1 MITTAIDPD
10 AQIQAFIDSM
20 SSFSV
25 VAGAGSG
32 KTGSLIKALNYIS
45 TSHGSSMM
53 AAGQK
58 AACITYTNAAV
69 NVIKKRT
76 NLNELFLVST
86 IHGFMW
92 HQISGYQDDI
102 RQAIKNHIIPQRI
115 QKKEE
120 KTKGNSKEAA
130 KARAQVDR
138 LKHALTVIEATQS
151 FNYNESGHSDFTK
164 GHLGHDDIIDI
175 ASNLIINSKSLRRII
190 GQRFPYIFIDEAQD
204 TFPHV
209 IDAFNSISKN
219 TGLPITGYF
228 GDPIQQIYEK
238 RAGNFQ
244 GPPDSFTI
252 EKTINYRCSIAVI
265 NLLNA
270 IRPNLQQKPST
281 SNAQGSVE
289 LLLISA
295 EKGEAER
302 NTYSQQQLNKNLLKF
317 DQALEIFG
325 WKEDKE
331 EVKQLFL
338 TRQMIAFRLGFS
350 HLNKLFTGPYSSM
363 NSEDSFKEGTHYLIS
378 PFVKILIPLIEHFE
392 TGNWTAISK
401 LLRENSPVLDPE
413 GKNKEK
419 SLKVLSAEIKNNITN
434 LANLWKSG
442 TTLEVLKFSLSNDLI
457 HSNERLTE
465 QLYRPPRQEDY
476 NDDIH
481 YLDKG
486 DWLSDAFFKFNCGE
500 LPAFNNFI
508 SKMTPYSTQHGVK
521 GDEFPKVLVVF
532 DDTEAN
538 WNQYSFSKLFTPQT
552 SGKEPTEGQKTKSY
566 NLAYVCFSRAAEDLK
581 IILFTNDPNSAKQEI
596 LSNRLLSPDS
606 ITILS

>member
-1 MITTAIDPD
+1 MSSVSNDPD
-10 AQIQAFIDSM
+10 EQIKVFIESM
-20 SSFSV
+20 TNFSV

-45 TSHGSSMM
+45 LSYGPTML
-53 AAGQK
+53 ATGQK

-69 NVIKKRT
+69 AVIKKRT
-76 NLNELFLVST
+76 NLNELFLIST

-102 RQAIKNHIIPQRI
+102 RQAIKDHIIPQRI
-115 QKKEE
+115 QKKQE
-120 KTKGNSKEAA
+120 KTKGNSKEAI
-130 KARAQVDR
+130 KARIQIDK
-138 LKHALTVIEATQS
+138 LNQALTVIEYTPS

-175 ASNLIINSKSLRRII
+175 ASHLITNNKTLRRII

-209 IDAFNSISKN
+209 IDAFNSVSMN
-219 TGLPITGYF
+219 VGLPITGYF
-228 GDPIQQIYEK
+228 GDPVQQIYEK

-244 GPPDSFTI
+244 GPPNSFTI
-252 EKTINYRCSIAVI
+252 EKKINYRCSIEVI
-265 NLLNA
+265 NLLNT
-270 IRPNLQQKPST
+270 IRPDLQQEPS
-281 SNAQGSVE
+281 SNNVQGSVE
-289 LLLISA
+289 LLLVYS
-295 EKGEAER
+295 EKGQGER
-302 NTYSQQQLNKNLLKF
+302 NTYSQQQLNENILKF
-317 DQALEIFG
+317 DQALETFG
-325 WKEDKE
+325 WKDNN

-350 HLNKLFTGPYSSM
+350 SLNKLFTGPYSSK
-363 NSEDSFKEGTHYLIS
+363 NSEDAFKEGTHYLIS
-378 PFVKILIPLIEHFE
+378 PFIETLIPLIQGFE
-392 TGNWTAISK
+392 TDNWAAISK

-413 GKNKEK
+413 GKNKNK
-419 SLKVLSAEIKNNITN
+419 PLKTLSTEIKKNITI
-434 LANLWKSG
+434 LAQLWKTG
-442 TTLEVLKFSLSNDLI
+442 TTLEVLQFSLNNDLI
-457 HSNERLTE
+457 NSNERLNE
-465 QLYRPPRQEDY
+465 QVYRTPRKEDY
-476 NDDIH
+476 DDEIH
-481 YLDKG
+481 YMDKG
-486 DWLSDAFFKFNCGE
+486 DWLSDEFFKFNCNE

-581 IILFTNDPNSAKQEI
+581 IILFTNNPESAKQEI
-596 LSNRLLSPDS
+596 LSKKLLPPEN
-606 ITILS
+606 IKILA